1 MATFQYVLIFTAIL
15 ASLSFNPVQGSSCER
30 AQNEYI
36 NQWDDREAKGKALLK
51 TGELTYEDVKDLF
64 SPKCEANG
72 YYATRQCFMNTYC
85 WCSDRNGDLLSGT
98 FQKGKEADLDCSKS

>member
-36 NQWDDREAKGKALLK
+36 NHWDERDTKGKALLK
-51 TGELTYEDVKDLF
+51 MGELKYEDVKDLLF
-64 SPKCEANG
+64 PACDVNG
-72 YYATRQCFMNTYC
+72 YATKQCFMNTYC
-85 WCSDRNGDLLSGT
+85 WCSDPNGDLLSGT
-98 FQKGKEADLDCSKS
+98 FQKGKDVDCSKS